1 MRTKPNVAIIGVGN
15 TAYGNFPEEDSNSL
29 AVKAFKNALL
39 DANIQAK
46 DIDGIVTHRVG
57 NYQKICEM
65 TGINPEFI
73 SIQPPNGRLCGVSI
87 QIAALALMTGQAKTI
102 ALFYGNDGKSGG
114 STYGGKSDRYDTAA
128 EQLWF
133 PYGMTSPGA
142 VNALMFQRH
151 CELYGTTS
159 EDLGN
164 IAVAIRSHAQLNPQA
179 VLRKPMTIQDHQ
191 SSKMICAPLRLF
203 DYCQI
208 NDGGIAMIMTTN
220 DRAIDYAKQPV
231 YIRGF
236 GQASSLA
243 NGIVSEDFN
252 WGPMNHVAQYIY
264 SDSGVPQ
271 SELDGIMIYDNFTPS
286 VIFGLEGFGFCKQGD
301 GGDFVKG
308 DRLRLNGALPLN
320 TSGGHLSE
328 SYMQGWNLNIEAIR
342 QIRGE
347 CDARQIKDA
356 KHIQYIAPGPVSTSI
371 IYSSEKHR

>member
-1 MRTKPNVAIIGVGN
+1 
-15 TAYGNFPEEDSNSL
+15 
-29 AVKAFKNALL
+29 
-39 DANIQAK
+39 
-46 DIDGIVTHRVG
+46 
-57 NYQKICEM
+57 
-65 TGINPEFI
+65 
-73 SIQPPNGRLCGVSI
+73 
-87 QIAALALMTGQAKTI
+87 
-102 ALFYGNDGKSGG
+102 
-114 STYGGKSDRYDTAA
+114 
-128 EQLWF
+128 
-133 PYGMTSPGA
+133 
-142 VNALMFQRH
+142 MFQRH

-159 EDLGN
+159 QDLGN
-164 IAVAIRSHAQLNPQA
+164 IAVGIRSHAQLNPQA

-264 SDSGVPQ
+264 SDSDIPQ
-271 SELDGIMIYDNFTPS
+271 SELDGLMIYDNFTPS
-286 VIFGLEGFGFCKQGD
+286 VIFGLEGFGFCKQGE

>member
-164 IAVAIRSHAQLNPQA
+164 IAVAIRSHAQLTPQA

-191 SSKMICAPLRLF
+191 SSKMICA
-203 DYCQI
+203 Q
-208 NDGGIAMIMTTN
+208 
-220 DRAIDYAKQPV
+220 
-231 YIRGF
+231 
-236 GQASSLA
+236 
-243 NGIVSEDFN
+243 
-252 WGPMNHVAQYIY
+252 
-264 SDSGVPQ
+264 
-271 SELDGIMIYDNFTPS
+271 
-286 VIFGLEGFGFCKQGD
+286 
-301 GGDFVKG
+301 
-308 DRLRLNGALPLN
+308 
-320 TSGGHLSE
+320 
-328 SYMQGWNLNIEAIR
+328 
-342 QIRGE
+342 
-347 CDARQIKDA
+347 
-356 KHIQYIAPGPVSTSI
+356 
-371 IYSSEKHR
+371 

>member
-15 TAYGNFPEEDSNSL
+15 TAYGSFPEEDSNSL

-39 DANIQAK
+39 DANVQAK

-65 TGINPEFI
+65 TGINPGFI

-114 STYGGKSDRYDTAA
+114 SKYGGKNDRYDTAA

-151 CELYGTTS
+151 CELYGTKS
-159 EDLGN
+159 EDLAE

-243 NGIVSEDFN
+243 DGIVSEDFN
-252 WGPMNHVAQYIY
+252 WGPMNHVAKNIY
-264 SDSGVPQ
+264 SDSDLPQ
-271 SELDGIMIYDNFTPS
+271 SELDGLMIYDNFTPS
-286 VIFGLEGFGFCKQGD
+286 VIFGLEGFGFCKQGE
-301 GGDFVKG
+301 GGSFVG
-308 DRLRLNGALPLN
+308 GGRLRLNGPLPIN

-356 KHIQYIAPGPVSTSI
+356 RHIQYIAPGPVSTSI

>member
-1 MRTKPNVAIIGVGN
+1 MLPSSELETLPTVIFQMKIQTLLQLKHLKMHYWMPTSKPK
-15 TAYGNFPEEDSNSL
+15 TL
-29 AVKAFKNALL
+29 M
-39 DANIQAK
+39 
-46 DIDGIVTHRVG
+46 VTHRVG
-57 NYQKICEM
+57 NYQKVCEM

-114 STYGGKSDRYDTAA
+114 AKYGGKNDRYDTAA

-159 EDLGN
+159 EDLAE

-220 DRAIDYAKQPV
+220 DRAKDYAKKPV

-243 NGIVSEDFN
+243 NGIVAEDFN

-264 SDSGVPQ
+264 KDSDIPQ
-271 SELDGIMIYDNFTPS
+271 SELDGLMIYDNFTPS
-286 VIFGLEGFGFCKQGD
+286 VIFGLEGFGFCKQGE
-301 GGDFVKG
+301 GGAFVRG
-308 DRLRLNGALPLN
+308 NRLHLGGSLPLN

-347 CDARQIKDA
+347 CDARQIIDA
-356 KHIQYIAPGPVSTSI
+356 QHIQYIAPGPVSTSI
-371 IYSSEKHR
+371 IYSSEKHQ